1 MIHYTCM
8 IVLLLAVGTNASLE
22 FSKDGT
28 FKLLQLTD
36 LHFSRNL
43 ENNLMTLKL
52 MENLIVVENPDL
64 VILSGDVV
72 SGDDW
77 DHTTSGW
84 FESVWSQAIQPMQ
97 KYQIPYAM
105 ILGNHDRQGYLTPEQ
120 IISNDMRYNTSLTT
134 SRNYYIDVGDHSRI
148 WMFDSG
154 NNYCNG
160 KRDWGCVDHE
170 AIQWAWKQNVKA
182 HSIAFIHIPIPQI
195 LPKLLSNT
203 VGERHENNCH
213 PKTDNGVMDLAKKHN
228 IKSIHHGHDHGNDY
242 SGIHDGVMIAYGRV
256 SGYGGYNVDNMIKGA
271 RVILL
276 RENSNYPETWI
287 RLANGEKILQSTL
300 NDVFS
305 KRVHAWILIVI
316 VVIVN
321 AVGLLYYCFKNAP
334 KYSKIVESMDL

>member
-1 MIHYTCM
+1 MM
-8 IVLLLAVGTNASLE
+8 VLLLAVGINASLE
-22 FSKDGT
+22 FSDGGE

-36 LHFSRNL
+36 LHFSRNK
-43 ENNLMTLKL
+43 ETNMMTQKL
-52 MENLIVVENPDL
+52 MENLIVIENPDL
-64 VILSGDVV
+64 VILSGDVI

-77 DHTTSGW
+77 DGTTSKW
-84 FESVWSQAIQPMQ
+84 FENLWHQAVQPMQ
-97 KYQIPYAM
+97 KYKKPYAM

-120 IISNDMRYNTSLTT
+120 IITNDMTYNTSLTT
-134 SRNYYIDVGDHSRI
+134 ARNYYIDVGKNSRI

-170 AIQWAWKQNVKA
+170 AIQWAWNQNVKA

-203 VGERHENNCH
+203 VGERHESNCH
-213 PKTDNGVMDLAKKHN
+213 PKTDNGIMDLARKHN

-256 SGYGGYNVDNMIKGA
+256 SGYGGYDVDSMIKGA

-287 RLANGEKILQSTL
+287 RLANGDKIFQSTL
-300 NDVFS
+300 NDVFR
-305 KRVHAWILIVI
+305 KRAHEWILIAI
-316 VVIVN
+316 VVMVN
-321 AVGLLYYCFKNAP
+321 AWGLIYYCVKRCYPP